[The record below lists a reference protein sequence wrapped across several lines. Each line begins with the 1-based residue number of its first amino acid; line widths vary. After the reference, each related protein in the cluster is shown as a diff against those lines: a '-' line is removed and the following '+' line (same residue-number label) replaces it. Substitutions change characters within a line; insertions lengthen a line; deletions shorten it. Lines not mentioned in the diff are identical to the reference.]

1 MSKKVKFLMT
11 FRARLMLL
19 LTSFLLLTFVV
30 VFLLDRWAN
39 KQSDEA
45 IEAQNRQIRAAVN
58 SGYGDIARA
67 NTIAIQSLTS
77 ERFLYEEVSRSQLP
91 PTVGN
96 ILITDRE
103 GHVKDSTDP
112 DMVGQFI
119 ALPDKETPQDRPEDP
134 VLHKYEDDPD
144 IPRTYF
150 HPITTTK
157 GLHWIIIITS
167 QQPIVKEIEAASQML
182 SDKKRELSNY
192 RLAATTGL
200 LLLALAVVVT
210 VGWRFSRPIDELAQA
225 ARRVADG
232 EYDFRINIR
241 RPDEVGQLA
250 STFNDMIGG
259 LKVKHELEEKLNQ
272 AERAAVIG
280 RLTQAVAHEVRNPL
294 NVINLSIDHVSSKY
308 APEDEKRRGQF
319 TSILS
324 SIKDEIARLKY
335 LVNDLL
341 NYGRPSQMAFKP
353 LDVRELVEET
363 VTLVRAQ
370 ADAQGISLDVEY
382 TEQNT
387 EVMGDRER
395 LKSCLTNIVIN
406 ALQAM
411 PQGGSLATN
420 LYRIDGWVEIK
431 ITDTGVGISDEAIQ
445 KIFEPYFSTRVSGF
459 GLGLAVTR
467 SIIEDHRGSI
477 VVNSKLGH
485 GTTFI
490 VKLPVASDLQKGK
503 ISEGLN

>member
-1 MSKKVKFLMT
+1 MT

-19 LTSFLLLTFVV
+19 LTSFLLLTFIV

-39 KQSDEA
+39 KRADEV
-45 IEAQNRQIRAAVN
+45 IEVQNRQIREAVN

-77 ERFLYEEVSRSQLP
+77 EKFLYEEIARSELP
-91 PTVGN
+91 QTIEN
-96 ILITDRE
+96 IVITDRE
-103 GHVKDSTDP
+103 GHVKDSTYP
-112 DMVGQFI
+112 DLIGQFI
-119 ALPDKETPQDRPEDP
+119 ALPDKEAPQDRAEDP
-134 VLHKYEDDPD
+134 VMHEYEDHEDL
-144 IPRTYF
+144 PRTYF

-157 GLHWIIIITS
+157 GLHWIIIVTS

-210 VGWRFSRPIDELAQA
+210 VGWRFARPIDELAQA

-259 LKVKHELEEKLNQ
+259 LQVKHELEEKLNQ

-308 APEDEKRRGQF
+308 APEDERKREQF
-319 TSILS
+319 TGILS

-353 LDVRELVEET
+353 LDVRELMDET

-370 ADAQGISLDVEY
+370 ADAQGINIRVEY
-382 TEQNT
+382 TEQET

-411 PQGGSLATN
+411 PQGGSLAAD
-420 LYRIDGWVEIK
+420 LHRIDGWVEIK

-485 GTTFI
+485 GTTFL

>member
-1 MSKKVKFLMT
+1 MSKKVKFLTT

-19 LTSFLLLTFVV
+19 LTSFLVLTFIV
-30 VFLLDRWAN
+30 VFLLDGWAN
-39 KQSDEA
+39 RRADEV
-45 IEAQNRQIRAAVN
+45 IEVQNRQIREAVN

-67 NTIAIQSLTS
+67 ITIAIQSLTS
-77 ERFLYEEVSRSQLP
+77 EKFLYEEISRNELP
-91 PTVGN
+91 QTIEN
-96 ILITDRE
+96 IVITNRE
-103 GHVKDSTDP
+103 GHVKDSTYP
-112 DMVGQFI
+112 DLIGQFI
-119 ALPDKETPQDRPEDP
+119 ALPDRETPQDRAEDP
-134 VLHKYEDDPD
+134 VMHEYEDHPD
-144 IPRTYF
+144 LPRTYF

-157 GLHWIIIITS
+157 GLHWIIIVTA
-167 QQPIVKEIEAASQML
+167 QQPIVKEIEQASKTL

-200 LLLALAVVVT
+200 LLLALAVVVA
-210 VGWRFSRPIDELAQA
+210 VGWRFSRPIDELARA

-232 EYDFRINIR
+232 QYDFRIDIR

-250 STFNDMIGG
+250 STFNDMIAG

-308 APEDEKRRGQF
+308 APEDERKREQF
-319 TSILS
+319 TAILS
-324 SIKDEIARLKY
+324 SIKDEIARLKF
-335 LVNDLL
+335 LVSDLL
-341 NYGRPSQMAFKP
+341 NFGRPSQMAFKP
-353 LDVRELVEET
+353 LDVRELVDET

-370 ADAQGISLDVEY
+370 ADAQGIKIAVEY
-382 TEQNT
+382 TEQKT

-411 PQGGSLATN
+411 PQGGNLAAN
-420 LYRIDGWVEIK
+420 LHRTDGWVEIK

-445 KIFEPYFSTRVSGF
+445 KIFDPYFSTRVSGF

-477 VVNSKLGH
+477 NVNSRLGH
-485 GTTFI
+485 GTTFV
-490 VKLPVASDLQKGK
+490 VKLPVATELQK
-503 ISEGLN
+503 SEIREALN